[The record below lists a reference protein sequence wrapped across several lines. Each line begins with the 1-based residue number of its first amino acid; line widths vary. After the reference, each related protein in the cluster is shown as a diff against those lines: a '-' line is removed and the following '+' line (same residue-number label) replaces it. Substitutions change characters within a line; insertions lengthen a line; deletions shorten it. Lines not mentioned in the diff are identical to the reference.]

1 MSTYIPFGFMMDY
14 TTKKNNYFARV
25 SVERARLEAQEA
37 ELERTARPT
46 VRQYIY
52 YEKKYYYRIKVFKY
66 KYIFN

>member
-37 ELERTARPT
+37 ELERTARESKEE
-46 VRQYIY
+46 VLCSLR
-52 YEKKYYYRIKVFKY
+52 
-66 KYIFN
+66 